1 MEEEYA
7 EQLDNW
13 IENENVSQKVAEH
26 ISQKTPLAGS
36 DDNFQMFGEI
46 DLLFAAIIKAKSGFE
61 SIIKATQGQ
70 VGRLTFMY
78 ANLQEMLAKTEPMLL
93 EQGVL
98 TMQFITGDPKDAD
111 KLRVTTMIAGHG
123 GRIQFS
129 VPFNPQWAKKDG
141 DVGIKDAGKLATY
154 LQRYQYRAA
163 YGIVGEDADDDPENI
178 PIGNVK
184 NRERPS
190 ARRSGNGNGNIPPP
204 PPPRGEAPP
213 SDDDFRGH
221 PLPPDN
227 IDAQQNKELRELSK
241 KMLEVKAVDNAEQI
255 RALIVKTVNTSPEQ
269 VKAGN
274 ITRKQA
280 QNLINTFQ
288 QAIKEATDGKE
299 NI

>member
-7 EQLDNW
+7 EQLENW
-13 IENENVSQKVAEH
+13 VEKENISQKVAEH
-26 ISQKTPLAGS
+26 LSQKAPLAGS

-70 VGRLTFMY
+70 KGHQTFLY
-78 ANLQEMLAKTEPMLL
+78 ANLQELLDKTEPQLL

-98 TMQFITGDPKDAD
+98 TMQFLTGDPKDPD
-111 KLRVTTMIAGHG
+111 KLRVTTVIAGHG

-129 VPFNPQWAKKDG
+129 APFDPQWAKKSG
-141 DVGIKDAGKLATY
+141 DVGIKEAGLLSTY
-154 LQRYQYRAA
+154 FQRYQYRGA
-163 YGIVGEDADDDPENI
+163 YGLVGEDADSHPENI
-178 PIGNVK
+178 PVGNVK

-221 PLPPDN
+221 PMPPDN